1 MDSQAEDTGKPDC
14 PVRRPPGLSTDAGLA
29 RGPSRWWQRDDAQAG
44 GLAIRAAAQTG
55 LVVAP
60 LRAPLRRAP
69 QTGPNSRNVTPMSS
83 QLWRAVAVYRIVT
96 LAYAAVWI
104 LRDETYF
111 THPLGG
117 FLALAVMAVWTI
129 VTVAAYSRPAGRKAW
144 LIAADVVVATI
155 LIISTRWIDTAYR
168 INHGAPTI
176 PVIWVASAILACA
189 VAGGPWVGMAGA
201 VVVWFGDV
209 IERQQF
215 LTESLIAGLVL
226 LLVAGGV
233 GGYVVRLTLR
243 AEAAVDQAARREAAI
258 AERERIA
265 RGIHDS
271 VLQVLALV
279 SSRGREIGG
288 EAAELGVLAAEQE
301 SALRSLVS
309 RDSAEPDAE
318 TGMVDVRSLV
328 EPLSDGRV
336 TISCPATPV
345 MLPKAAARA
354 LSGAASAAVDNI
366 RRHAGETARGWVLVE
381 NDGSGVRISIRDD
394 GRGFAPGRLTAAAS
408 TGRLGVSHSIVGR
421 IREVGGTA
429 TVTSRPGQ
437 GTEVELHVPQP

>member
-1 MDSQAEDTGKPDC
+1 
-14 PVRRPPGLSTDAGLA
+14 
-29 RGPSRWWQRDDAQAG
+29 
-44 GLAIRAAAQTG
+44 
-55 LVVAP
+55 
-60 LRAPLRRAP
+60 
-69 QTGPNSRNVTPMSS
+69 MSS

-96 LAYAAVWI
+96 LAYAAAWI
-104 LRDETYF
+104 LRDESYYA
-111 THPLGG
+111 HPVGG

-129 VTVAAYSRPAGRKAW
+129 VTVAAYSRPAGRNRW
-144 LIAADVVVATI
+144 LIATDVAVATI
-155 LIISTRWIDTAYR
+155 LIISTTWIDTPYR

-176 PVIWVASAILACA
+176 PSIWVASAILACA

-209 IERQQF
+209 IERRQF
-215 LTESLIAGLVL
+215 LTEPLISGLVL

-243 AEAAVDQAARREAAI
+243 AEGAVDQAARREAAI

-301 SALRSLVS
+301 SALRTLVS
-309 RDSAEPDAE
+309 GDSAEPDTE

-328 EPLSDGRV
+328 EPLSDGRI

-345 MLPKAAARA
+345 MVPPATARA
-354 LSGAASAAVDNI
+354 LSGATSAAVDNV
-366 RRHAGETARGWVLVE
+366 RRHAGESARGWVLVE

-421 IREVGGTA
+421 IREVGGSA
-429 TVTSRPGQ
+429 AITSRPGR

>member
-1 MDSQAEDTGKPDC
+1 MGSQKKNAVRPAC
-14 PVRRPPGLSTDAGLA
+14 PVRRPPGVSTDAGLA
-29 RGPSRWWQRDDAQAG
+29 RGPWRWWQRDVAPTG
-44 GLAIRAAAQTG
+44 GLAIQAAAQAT
-55 LVVAP
+55 V
-60 LRAPLRRAP
+60 LRPVRRGP
-69 QTGPNSRNVTPMSS
+69 QTRRNCRNVTPMSS

-96 LAYAAVWI
+96 LVYAAIWI
-104 LRDETYF
+104 LRDETYYA
-111 THPLGG
+111 HPLGG
-117 FLALAVMAVWTI
+117 FLALIVMTVWTF
-129 VTVAAYSRPAGRKAW
+129 VTVAAYSRPAGRNRW
-144 LIAADVVVATI
+144 LIAADVVVASL
-155 LIISTRWIDTAYR
+155 LIISTIWIDTAYR
-168 INHGAPTI
+168 IDHGAPTI
-176 PVIWVASAILACA
+176 PVLWAASAILACA

-215 LTESLIAGLVL
+215 LTPSLIAGLVL

-243 AEAAVDQAARREAAI
+243 AEAAIDLAARREAAI

-288 EAAELGVLAAEQE
+288 EAAELGLLAAAQE

-309 RDSAEPDAE
+309 RDSAEPDSE

-345 MLPKAAARA
+345 MLPRAAARA

-366 RRHAGETARGWVLVE
+366 RRHAGDSARGWVLVE

-394 GRGFAPGRLTAAAS
+394 GRGFETGRLTAAAS
-408 TGRLGVSHSIVGR
+408 TGRLGVSHSIIGR

-429 TVTSRPGQ
+429 TVTSRSGQ

>member
-1 MDSQAEDTGKPDC
+1 MGSQTKGTVGPGC
-14 PVRRPPGLSTDAGLA
+14 PVRRPPGASSVEALA
-29 RGPSRWWQRDDAQAG
+29 QGPWRWRQRDVAPAG
-44 GLAIRAAAQTG
+44 VLAIQAAARVDVRRGRQTH
-55 LVVAP
+55 
-60 LRAPLRRAP
+60 R
-69 QTGPNSRNVTPMSS
+69 NCRNVTPMSS
-83 QLWRAVAVYRIVT
+83 QLWRAVAVYRLVT
-96 LAYAAVWI
+96 LAYAAIWI
-104 LRDETYF
+104 LRDESYF
-111 THPLGG
+111 AHPLGG

-129 VTVAAYSRPAGRKAW
+129 ATVAAYSRPAGRNRW
-144 LIAADVVVATI
+144 LIAADVAVATI

-168 INHGAPTI
+168 IDHGAPTI
-176 PVIWVASAILACA
+176 PVIWVASSILACA
-189 VAGGPWVGMAGA
+189 VAGGPWAGMAGA

-209 IERQQF
+209 IERREF

-301 SALRSLVS
+301 NALRSLVS
-309 RDSAEPDAE
+309 RDTAEPDTE

-328 EPLSDGRV
+328 EPLSGSRI

-345 MLPKAAARA
+345 MVPHTAARA
-354 LSGAASAAVDNI
+354 LSGAASAAVDNV
-366 RRHAGETARGWVLVE
+366 RRHAGESARGWVLVE
-381 NDGSGVRISIRDD
+381 NDDSGVRISIRDD
-394 GRGFAPGRLTAAAS
+394 GRGFVPGRLAAAAS

-429 TVTSRPGQ
+429 TITSRPGQ

>member
-1 MDSQAEDTGKPDC
+1 MGSRAKSTLKRGC
-14 PVRRPPGLSTDAGLA
+14 PVRRPPGVSTVAGLP
-29 RGPSRWWQRDDAQAG
+29 RGPWRLRQRDVAPAG
-44 GLAIRAAAQTG
+44 VLTIQAAARVDVRPGRQT
-55 LVVAP
+55 P
-60 LRAPLRRAP
+60 R
-69 QTGPNSRNVTPMSS
+69 NCRNVTPMSS
-83 QLWRAVAVYRIVT
+83 QLWRVVAVYRVVT
-96 LAYAAVWI
+96 LAYAAIWI
-104 LRDETYF
+104 LRDESYYA
-111 THPLGG
+111 HPLGG
-117 FLALAVMAVWTI
+117 FLALAFMAVWTI
-129 VTVAAYSRPAGRKAW
+129 ITVAAYSRPSGRNRW
-144 LIAADVVVATI
+144 LIATDVAVATV

-168 INHGAPTI
+168 ISHDAATTPTI
-176 PVIWVASAILACA
+176 PSIWAASAVLACA
-189 VAGGPWVGMAGA
+189 VAGGAWVGMAGA
-201 VVVWFGDV
+201 LVVWSGDV

-215 LTESLIAGLVL
+215 LTEPLISGLVL
-226 LLVAGGV
+226 LLVVGGV

-243 AEAAVDQAARREAAI
+243 AEAAVDHAARREAAI

-288 EAAELGVLAAEQE
+288 EAADLGVLAAEQE

-309 RDSAEPDAE
+309 RDTAEPDAE

-328 EPLSDGRV
+328 EPLSDGRI

-345 MLPKAAARA
+345 MLPPAAARA
-354 LSGAASAAVDNI
+354 LSGATSAAVDNV
-366 RRHAGETARGWVLVE
+366 RRHAGESARGWVLVE
-381 NDGSGVRISIRDD
+381 NDDSGVRISIRDD
-394 GRGFAPGRLTAAAS
+394 GHGFAPGRLTAAAS

>member
-1 MDSQAEDTGKPDC
+1 MGSQTENTVTPGR
-14 PVRRPPGLSTDAGLA
+14 PVRRPPGVITVAGLG
-29 RGPSRWWQRDDAQAG
+29 R
-44 GLAIRAAAQTG
+44 QT
-55 LVVAP
+55 
-60 LRAPLRRAP
+60 RR
-69 QTGPNSRNVTPMSS
+69 NCRSVTPMVS

-104 LRDETYF
+104 LRDESYYL
-111 THPLGG
+111 HPLGG

-129 VTVAAYSRPAGRKAW
+129 VTVAAYSRPAGRNRW
-144 LIAADVVVATI
+144 LIAADVAVATI

-176 PVIWVASAILACA
+176 PVIWAASAILACA
-189 VAGGPWVGMAGA
+189 VAGGPWAGMAGA

-209 IERQQF
+209 IERRQF
-215 LTESLIAGLVL
+215 LAESMIAGLVL

-233 GGYVVRLTLR
+233 GGYVVRLTLG
-243 AEAAVDQAARREAAI
+243 AEAAVDEAARREAAT

-288 EAAELGVLAAEQE
+288 EAAELGMLAAEQE

-309 RDSAEPDAE
+309 RDSVEPDAE

-345 MLPKAAARA
+345 MLPRAAARA
-354 LSGAASAAVDNI
+354 LSGATTAAVDNV
-366 RRHAGETARGWVLVE
+366 RRHAGESARGWVLVE

-394 GRGFAPGRLTAAAS
+394 GEGFPAGRLTAAAS
-408 TGRLGVSHSIVGR
+408 TGRLGVSHSIIGR

-429 TVTSRPGQ
+429 TITSRPGR